1 MDGYDEDGWLYPG
14 DRLMDSMQS
23 IVDAITQGIEP
34 KTPGYEQH
42 KSFEATVAMRESA
55 RQGNTPVSLPLED
68 RSLTLMPQKLRWMN
82 KKELFGE
89 EKYAEEIARTN
100 PGTGGT
106 VE

>member
-1 MDGYDEDGWLYPG
+1 
-14 DRLMDSMQS
+14 MDSMQS

-34 KTPGYEQH
+34 KTPGYVQH
-42 KSFEATVAMRESA
+42 KSFEATIAMRESA
-55 RQGNTPVSLPLED
+55 RCGHAPVQIPLKD
-68 RSLTLMPQKLRWMN
+68 RSLTLMPQKFRWMN

-100 PGTGGT
+100 PRMGRV